1 MIVEQKN
8 DISANRSQVQ
18 NKRTAFSVF
27 RILDNFFLQHN
38 IHPFLPFS
46 ALPSY
51 YSVFRSA
58 SQKVKQNFVTSLT
71 VQFNFYILFGQSV
84 LVSVCFIINIIHN
97 YFQLRLSVS
106 HGSSTLSNSP
116 RSSALIL
123 TSQYITASSLF
134 SDSQ

>member
-27 RILDNFFLQHN
+27 RILDNVVLHQC
-38 IHPFLPFS
+38 IPSFS
-46 ALPSY
+46 ALSS

-58 SQKVKQNFVTSLT
+58 SKKVKQNFVTSLT

-84 LVSVCFIINIIHN
+84 LVSVCFII
-97 YFQLRLSVS
+97 
-106 HGSSTLSNSP
+106 TL
-116 RSSALIL
+116 L
-123 TSQYITASSLF
+123 Y
-134 SDSQ
+134 

>member
-38 IHPFLPFS
+38 IYPFLPFS

>member
-51 YSVFRSA
+51 SVFRSA
-58 SQKVKQNFVTSLT
+58 SKKVKQNFVTSLT

-84 LVSVCFIINIIHN
+84 LVSVCFIINMIHN

>member
-84 LVSVCFIINIIHN
+84 LVSVCFIINIMKNHS
-97 YFQLRLSVS
+97 QLRSKIVS
-106 HGSSTLSNSP
+106 PAQPDWCNSP
-116 RSSALIL
+116 RSSSLIL
-123 TSQYITASSLF
+123 TQPITASSLF
-134 SDSQ
+134 SDSE